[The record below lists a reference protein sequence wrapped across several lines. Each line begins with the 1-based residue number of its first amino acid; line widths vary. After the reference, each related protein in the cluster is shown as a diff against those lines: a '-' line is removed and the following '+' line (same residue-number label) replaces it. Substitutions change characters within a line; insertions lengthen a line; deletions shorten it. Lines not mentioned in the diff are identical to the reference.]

1 LEASVIQEH
10 SRDNQLA
17 QESYNRNREYAIKD
31 LARSGLTP
39 EDIFAIFPVFPI
51 ASAFLAEAGA
61 APPER
66 YIIPYFDLDGN
77 PLVDVNGHPMMYR
90 ARQNSS
96 EQRYTQPSKEQ
107 LGDLCLHPY
116 FHPKRFAVA
125 SNTYAVVEGEKKYAK
140 LLKETGIPGCAIGG
154 CWNWKWGESDV
165 HPHIIADIERSGA
178 EVVLIVADGDWRKY
192 RILTAYGG
200 LVSGLRHH
208 FPDKKFQ
215 IVDLSASA
223 HKGIDDYFVAGG
235 LWEDLP
241 QLDLGTEI
249 VEPARA
255 LIARY
260 GLIPKET
267 KSSVKIFP
275 CEANYIALLKQ
286 HPTFSE
292 EDLWLNEDNF
302 NIMWNG
308 RELSDADATF
318 IAAHFQKYLS
328 IPEASLG
335 SVRTSL
341 TAVAEERR
349 RSPIREWLAGLV
361 WDGKPRV
368 NRLLIDLAHAED
380 NPYSEEVMRRLLL
393 GAVARAMA
401 PGCKFDQLTILQG
414 PQGCGKTRFWWT
426 LFGEGNVTDIH
437 GMGSDKDF
445 MMQINTRWCTNFEE
459 LDAYDRR
466 DATQLKAI
474 ITSQE
479 DIFRPPYGR
488 SLVKHKRKTVMV
500 GNTNKMEFLKEDTN
514 RREFPIIVGN
524 VDIDRLA
531 AEREQIW
538 AEAHHRWKS
547 GERFWSE
554 DALEW
559 EIHKT
564 GFKREN
570 PYEEYLREIL
580 RVMEIRHR
588 VEGKQVVKGIR
599 VVHALESHVGGKVN
613 MTIYGDAMERLGW
626 ERKQA
631 RGSMLSPPVV
641 VESNDPFDFGV
652 GNQKLWVKVK

>member
-1 LEASVIQEH
+1 MIQEH
-10 SRDNQLA
+10 ARDNQQA
-17 QESYNRNREYAIKD
+17 QESYNRNREYAKAD

-39 EDIFAIFPVFPI
+39 EDIFAIFPVFPVV
-51 ASAFLAEAGA
+51 SGFLAEAGA

-66 YIIPYFDLDGN
+66 YIIPYFNLDGT
-77 PLVDVNGHPMMYR
+77 PMVDVNGYPMMYR
-90 ARQNSS
+90 ARQNSA

-125 SNTYAVVEGEKKYAK
+125 SNTYAVVEGEKKYVK

-165 HPHIIADIERSGA
+165 HPAIIKDIETSGA
-178 EVVLIVADGDWRKY
+178 DNVLIVADGDWRKY

-208 FPDKKFQ
+208 FPDKQFQ
-215 IVDLSASA
+215 IVDLSGTP

-267 KSSVKIFP
+267 KSNVKIFP

-308 RELSDADATF
+308 HDLSDADATF

-335 SVRTSL
+335 PIRTSL
-341 TAVAEERR
+341 TAVAEERK
-349 RSPIREWLAGLV
+349 RSPIRDWLEGLV

-380 NPYSEEVMRRLLL
+380 TPYSEEVVRRLML

-426 LFGEGNVTDIH
+426 LFGDGNVTDIH

-531 AEREQIW
+531 AEREQLW

-547 GERFWSE
+547 GEKFWSD

-559 EIHKT
+559 EGHKA
-564 GFKREN
+564 GFKKEN
-570 PYEEYLREIL
+570 SYEVYLEEIL
-580 RVMEIRHR
+580 RVMEVTHKWDGRP
-588 VEGKQVVKGIR
+588 VLKGVR
-599 VVHALESHVGGKVN
+599 LVSALESHINGRVSN
-613 MTIYGDAMERLGW
+613 NIFTEAMERLGW
-626 ERKQA
+626 ERKQI
-631 RGSMLSPPVV
+631 RGSALTPPVR
-641 VESNDPFDFGV
+641 EAEKEAYGMTPD
-652 GNQKLWVKVK
+652 NQKLWIKKL